1 MAKKL
6 AVDNIR
12 FLAFQMIEGVA
23 YLHSRKVVHQNLK
36 PENIVINWR
45 SQLRIC
51 NFGSAMNINNDVRPW
66 PKVEEI
72 DPVSLRYTAPEVST
86 KEKVIVNLQT
96 IFCAITWIKYQTF
109 NSISNKLAIFS
120 NQELSTAMDM
130 WSIGCI
136 VAELILR
143 RPLFPITNHSSHLTI
158 IKTVIGHGYRKYW
171 TRCYPKIEDIY
182 DLPDFLSQLI
192 AFDPDERLVKF
203 NYFCIH
209 KI

>member
-51 NFGSAMNINNDVRPW
+51 NFGSAMNINNDVRAW

-96 IFCAITWIKYQTF
+96 IFCAI
-109 NSISNKLAIFS
+109 S
-120 NQELSTAMDM
+120 
-130 WSIGCI
+130 
-136 VAELILR
+136 
-143 RPLFPITNHSSHLTI
+143 
-158 IKTVIGHGYRKYW
+158 
-171 TRCYPKIEDIY
+171 
-182 DLPDFLSQLI
+182 
-192 AFDPDERLVKF
+192 
-203 NYFCIH
+203 
-209 KI
+209 